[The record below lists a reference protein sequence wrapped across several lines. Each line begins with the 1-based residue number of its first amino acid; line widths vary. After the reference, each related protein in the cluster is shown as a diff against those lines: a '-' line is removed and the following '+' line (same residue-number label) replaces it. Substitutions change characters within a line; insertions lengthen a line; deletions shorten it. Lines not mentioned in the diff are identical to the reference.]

1 MKSHSGCFVVK
12 TDSVLI
18 SPTLL
23 FASNTVV
30 AATAAAVFTSS
41 CTDADPSHLLS
52 LSLNLTTTK
61 LNCAF
66 CNECIL
72 IENATFWFK
81 FDELGSS
88 RVKNSSLFLRSGET
102 LANTDF
108 SSLTI

>member
-12 TDSVLI
+12 IDGVLI
-18 SPTLL
+18 STTLL

-52 LSLNLTTTK
+52 LSLNPTK

-66 CNECIL
+66 FNECVL
-72 IENATFWFK
+72 IVNTTF
-81 FDELGSS
+81 
-88 RVKNSSLFLRSGET
+88 
-102 LANTDF
+102 
-108 SSLTI
+108 